1 MKTRAPY
8 AASRIALLYLL
19 FAALWIALSDRV
31 LTWFISDPAL
41 LTRAQTSKGL
51 AFVAVTT
58 LLLYLVLR
66 HEFAVRRRAEQRV
79 RDQVGMLEI
88 LYAGARELSQT
99 LDVRALGEH
108 ITRTCVERFGARI
121 AWLGRADPDGEV
133 RPVAFFPPDNAY
145 MHSLRVRWDD
155 TPLGQGPTGRAIRS
169 GRLEMM
175 TDIAT
180 DPRLAPWREAAR
192 VEGIRTSAAF
202 PLAGRGEVFGAF
214 SVYSDRPE
222 FFTPERLEFIQA
234 YARLAGAAMENAV
247 LYAQVRHHAG
257 ELEQRV
263 TERTAALQSSNEA
276 LEAFA
281 YSVSHDLRAPLRA
294 VQGMAEALREDYAD
308 KLDETGRDYLAR
320 VAGAAAR
327 MDNLIQ
333 DLLAYGRLSRADL
346 KPEAVNLESVVS
358 EALEQM
364 QGEMARSGAQVT
376 VVEALPV
383 VTGHR
388 ATLLQAVANLLS
400 NAIKFAKPDVPP
412 RIRVWSERRNGRV
425 RLWVEDNGIG
435 IDPEYHERIF
445 RVFERLHGVET
456 YPGTGIG
463 LAIVRKGMERLGGQS
478 GVESKPGEGSRFW
491 IELPAG

>member
-1 MKTRAPY
+1 MRTPRA
-8 AASRIALLYLL
+8 ALRISLLYLL

-31 LTWFISDPAL
+31 LMLFASDPSL
-41 LTRAQTSKGL
+41 LTRLQTYKGL
-51 AFVAVTT
+51 AFVGITT

-79 RDQVGMLEI
+79 QDQIGMLKV
-88 LYAGARELSQT
+88 LNAGAQDLSRT
-99 LDVRALGEH
+99 LDILTLGEH
-108 ITRTCVERFGARI
+108 VTRACVERFGARI
-121 AWLGRADPDGEV
+121 VWLGRADPDGEV
-133 RPVAFFPPDNAY
+133 RPVAFFPPDNIY
-145 MHSLRVRWDD
+145 MQSLKVRWDD
-155 TPLGQGPTGRAIRS
+155 TPLGQGPTGRAIR
-169 GRLEMM
+169 GRQPVAAA
-175 TDIAT
+175 DIPG
-180 DPRLAPWREAAR
+180 DPRLAPWRDAAQA
-192 VEGIRTSAAF
+192 EGIRSAVAF
-202 PLAGRGEVFGAF
+202 PLVGRSEVFGAF
-214 SVYSDRPE
+214 TVYSDQSGFFTLERME
-222 FFTPERLEFIQA
+222 FFQA
-234 YARLAGAAMENAV
+234 YARLAGAAMDNAL
-247 LYAQVRHHAG
+247 LYAQVRHHAE

-263 TERTAALQSSNEA
+263 ATRTAELQSSNEA

-294 VQGMAEALREDYAD
+294 VQGMADALREDYAE
-308 KLDETGRDYLAR
+308 KLDVTGQDYLRR
-320 VAGAAAR
+320 VAEAAAR
-327 MDNLIQ
+327 MDGLIQ

-346 KPEAVNLESVVS
+346 KPEAVNLASVAS
-358 EALEQM
+358 EALEQL
-364 QGEMARSGAQVT
+364 QSEIARSGAQVT
-376 VVEALPV
+376 VAEALPV
-383 VTGHR
+383 VIGHR

-400 NAIKFAKPDVPP
+400 NAIKFARTDVPA
-412 RIRVWSERRNGRV
+412 RIRVWSERRAGRV

>member
-1 MKTRAPY
+1 MRAPH
-8 AASRIALLYLL
+8 AALRIALLYLL
-19 FAALWIALSDRV
+19 FATLWIALSDRV
-31 LTWFISDPAL
+31 LMWFASDPSL
-41 LTRAQTSKGL
+41 LTRLQTSKGL
-51 AFVAVTT
+51 AFVAITT
-58 LLLYLVLR
+58 LLLYLALR

-79 RDQVGMLEI
+79 RDQVEMLEM
-88 LYAGARELSQT
+88 LYAGAQDLSRT
-99 LDVRALGEH
+99 LDARALGVN

-121 AWLGRADPDGEV
+121 AWLGRADADGEV
-133 RPVAFFPPDNAY
+133 RPVAYFPPDNIY
-145 MHSLRVRWDD
+145 VQSLKVRWDD
-155 TPLGQGPTGRAIRS
+155 TPPGQGPTGRAIRS
-169 GRLEMM
+169 GRFEMA
-175 TDIAT
+175 TDIAA
-180 DPRLAPWREAAR
+180 DPRMAPWRDAAR
-192 VEGIRTSAAF
+192 AEGIRASVAF
-202 PLAGRGEVFGAF
+202 PLMGRDETFGAF

-234 YARLAGAAMENAV
+234 YARLAGAAMDNAV
-247 LYAQVRHHAG
+247 LHAQVRGYAE

-263 TERTAALQSSNEA
+263 AARTMELQSSNEA

-294 VQGMAEALREDYAD
+294 VQGMADALREDYAER
-308 KLDETGRDYLAR
+308 LDATGQDYLRR
-320 VAGAAAR
+320 VAEAAER
-327 MDNLIQ
+327 MDGLIQ
-333 DLLAYGRLSRADL
+333 DLLVYGRLSRADL
-346 KPEAVNLESVVS
+346 KPEAVNLASVVS

-364 QGEMARSGAQVT
+364 QGEIARSGAQVT
-376 VVEALPV
+376 VAEALPAV
-383 VTGHR
+383 AGHR

-400 NAIKFAKPDVPP
+400 NAIKFAKKDVPA
-412 RIRVWSERRNGRV
+412 RIRVWSELREGRRV